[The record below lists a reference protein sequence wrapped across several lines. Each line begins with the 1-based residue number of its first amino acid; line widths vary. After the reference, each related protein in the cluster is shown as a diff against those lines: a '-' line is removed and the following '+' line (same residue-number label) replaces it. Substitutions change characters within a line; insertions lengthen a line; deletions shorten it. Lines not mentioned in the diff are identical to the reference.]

1 MDIHRCRFID
11 YSPQSITSSAF
22 SHRSTNALTPKDLKL
37 AIGRAGG
44 SIEIWSNHGSNNKWL
59 REQTLPGGKE
69 RTIESLIWA
78 NPAENLQQSTS
89 TSNSTN
95 STEQPRLFS
104 IGGSNS
110 ITEWDI
116 KHGIPIINYDCNAG
130 VIWSISINSKQD
142 KLAVGCEDGTVVVI
156 DISGGRGVMEHEL
169 ILQRQN
175 SRVLS
180 LTWYNNDMIIGG
192 CSDGR
197 VRCWS
202 YDDSSKGRLI
212 STLRVDKSQKE
223 STLVWSVLALPKDN
237 QLVTG
242 DSTGC
247 VKFWDLKH
255 SVLKQSFNSHEADVL
270 CLCTDLNENKIFS
283 AGVDRKIFNFTKIS
297 NNNKKNSK
305 WVNSSNRLLHSND
318 VRTMTCFESA
328 KLDLLVSGGVESV
341 ITLNSIK
348 NFQNSST
355 QRLPMNNFPSNIIIN
370 ENKKLIAMW
379 QDQTVKIWRL
389 KDKQHDNNNNNNQN
403 ENHEDE
409 NHDSTNNTKKLVAK
423 LTLSD
428 EDNIISC
435 SISENGRYLVVARLS
450 SIKLFELIDLG
461 KKLQVLKVSSKL
473 LENSGAKLI
482 KFNELEKLIVMITPD
497 NLVKSVKFDT
507 EDDEEDEEKI
517 SEFDDEQDILEYK
530 ERKTANDD
538 EEDDDEEE
546 EEEDDDEED
555 PSIESNY
562 SNLEI
567 SKNGKY
573 GIISKFN
580 GLIKLINFKN
590 NKLTRLIKLNEIPT
604 SICFNSNNNE
614 DSIFVISF
622 NKKILEI
629 NLNSNDENNNNNNN
643 NGGNLITSW
652 SKINSNNLP
661 QSFINLIGQ
670 CYKMFTTNTIDEE
683 TKSEKPRLWCFGHD
697 WVAFFDITGATNS
710 TTNTNN
716 NNTNKKRTRNGSMS
730 KTENPIISSNSSV
743 PDEFGRFFWTTKKYK
758 NLLYVNKISND
769 ELVVVER
776 PISDINTTPA
786 FNLSKI
792 NL

>member
-37 AIGRAGG
+37 AIGRSDG

-69 RTIESLIWA
+69 RTIESLIWS
-78 NPAENLQQSTS
+78 NPDEFLQQDPTTTTS
-89 TSNSTN
+89 ITKV
-95 STEQPRLFS
+95 TEQPRLFS

-116 KHGIPIINYDCNAG
+116 KHGIPINNYDCNAG

-156 DISGGRGVMEHEL
+156 DISGGRGVMEHEI

-197 VRCWS
+197 IRCWS

-223 STLVWSVLALPKDN
+223 STLVWSVLALPKIN

-255 SVLKQSFNSHEADVL
+255 FVLQQSFNSHEADVL

-283 AGVDRKIFNFTKIS
+283 AGVDRKIFNFTKIL
-297 NNNKKNSK
+297 NNNKKNFK

-318 VRTMTCFESA
+318 VRTMTCFESK
-328 KLDLLVSGGVESV
+328 KLDLLVSGGVESI

-355 QRLPMNNFPSNIIIN
+355 QRLPINNFPSNIIIN

-379 QDQTVKIWRL
+379 QDQTIKIWRL
-389 KDKQHDNNNNNNQN
+389 KDKQHEDN
-403 ENHEDE
+403 EDE
-409 NHDSTNNTKKLVAK
+409 NNNDPITNNTKKLVAK

-435 SISENGRYLVVARLS
+435 SISENGRYLVVSRLS

-482 KFNELEKLIVMITPD
+482 KFNETEKLIVMITPD
-497 NLVKSVKFDT
+497 NLIKSVNFDT

-517 SEFDDEQDILEYK
+517 SEFDDEQEIIEYK
-530 ERKTANDD
+530 ERKNVNDD
-538 EEDDDEEE
+538 EEDDDDQEDED
-546 EEEDDDEED
+546 EEDEDED
-555 PSIESNY
+555 PSIDANY

-580 GLIKLINFKN
+580 GLIKLINFEN
-590 NKLTRLIKLNEIPT
+590 NKLIRLIKLNEIPT

-629 NLNSNDENNNNNNN
+629 NLNSNDDNS
-643 NGGNLITSW
+643 GNLITSW

-661 QSFINLIGQ
+661 QSFINLSGQ

-697 WVAFFDITGATNS
+697 WVAFFDITSATN
-710 TTNTNN
+710 TTT
-716 NNTNKKRTRNGSMS
+716 TAANKKRTRNGSMS
-730 KTENPIISSNSSV
+730 KTETPIISSNSSN
-743 PDEFGRFFWTTKKYK
+743 PDEFGKSFWSTKKYK

>member
-37 AIGRAGG
+37 AIGRSDG

-69 RTIESLIWA
+69 RTIESLIWS
-78 NPAENLQQSTS
+78 NPDEILQQDPSTS
-89 TSNSTN
+89 TTTKI
-95 STEQPRLFS
+95 TEQPRLFS

-116 KHGIPIINYDCNAG
+116 KHGIPINNYDCNAG

-197 VRCWS
+197 IRCWS

-223 STLVWSVLALPKDN
+223 STLVWSVLALPKIN

-255 SVLKQSFNSHEADVL
+255 FVLQQSFNSHEADVL

-283 AGVDRKIFNFTKIS
+283 AGVDRKIFNFTKIL
-297 NNNKKNSK
+297 NNNKKNFK

-318 VRTMTCFESA
+318 VRTMTCFESK

-348 NFQNSST
+348 NFQNSSA
-355 QRLPMNNFPSNIIIN
+355 QRLPINNFPSNIIIN

-379 QDQTVKIWRL
+379 QDQTIKIWRL
-389 KDKQHDNNNNNNQN
+389 KDKQHDNSEDN
-403 ENHEDE
+403 EDE
-409 NHDSTNNTKKLVAK
+409 NNDSITNNTKKLVAK

-435 SISENGRYLVVARLS
+435 SISENGRYLVVSRLS

-482 KFNELEKLIVMITPD
+482 KFNEIEKLIVMITPD
-497 NLVKSVKFDT
+497 NLIKSVSFDT

-517 SEFDDEQDILEYK
+517 SEFDDEQDIIEYK
-530 ERKTANDD
+530 ERNNVNDDDEEEDD
-538 EEDDDEEE
+538 EEDD
-546 EEEDDDEED
+546 EDQD
-555 PSIESNY
+555 PSINSNY

-590 NKLTRLIKLNEIPT
+590 NKLIRLIKLNEIPT

-614 DSIFVISF
+614 NSIFVISF

-629 NLNSNDENNNNNNN
+629 NLNSNDENNSNNNNN
-643 NGGNLITSW
+643 NNNNNSGNLITSW

-661 QSFINLIGQ
+661 QSFINLSGQ

-697 WVAFFDITGATNS
+697 WVAFFDITGATNTN
-710 TTNTNN
+710 TTNTTT
-716 NNTNKKRTRNGSMS
+716 TNKKRTRNGSMS
-730 KTENPIISSNSSV
+730 KTETPIVSSNSSN
-743 PDEFGRFFWTTKKYK
+743 PDEFGKSFWSTKKYK
-758 NLLYVNKISND
+758 NLLYVNKILND

>member
-37 AIGRAGG
+37 AIGRSDG

-69 RTIESLIWA
+69 RTIESLIWS
-78 NPAENLQQSTS
+78 NPDEFLQQDPTTTTS
-89 TSNSTN
+89 ITKV
-95 STEQPRLFS
+95 TEQPRLFS

-116 KHGIPIINYDCNAG
+116 KHGIPINNYDCNAG

-156 DISGGRGVMEHEL
+156 DISGGRGVMEHEI

-197 VRCWS
+197 IRCWS

-223 STLVWSVLALPKDN
+223 STLVWSVLALPKIN

-255 SVLKQSFNSHEADVL
+255 FVLQQSFNSHEADVL

-283 AGVDRKIFNFTKIS
+283 AGVDRKIFNFTKIL
-297 NNNKKNSK
+297 NNNKKNFK

-318 VRTMTCFESA
+318 VRTMTCFESK
-328 KLDLLVSGGVESV
+328 KLDLLVSGGVESI

-355 QRLPMNNFPSNIIIN
+355 QRLPINNFPSNIIIN

-379 QDQTVKIWRL
+379 QDQTIKIWRL
-389 KDKQHDNNNNNNQN
+389 KDKQHEDNEDN
-403 ENHEDE
+403 EDE
-409 NHDSTNNTKKLVAK
+409 NNNDPITNNTKKLVAK

-435 SISENGRYLVVARLS
+435 SISENGRYLVVSRLS

-482 KFNELEKLIVMITPD
+482 KFNETEKLIVMITPD
-497 NLVKSVKFDT
+497 NLIKSVNFDT

-517 SEFDDEQDILEYK
+517 SEFDDEQEIIEYK
-530 ERKTANDD
+530 ERKNVNDD
-538 EEDDDEEE
+538 EEDDDDQEDED
-546 EEEDDDEED
+546 EEDEDED
-555 PSIESNY
+555 PSIDANY

-580 GLIKLINFKN
+580 GLIKLINFEN
-590 NKLTRLIKLNEIPT
+590 NKLIRLIKLNEIPT

-629 NLNSNDENNNNNNN
+629 NLNSNDDNS
-643 NGGNLITSW
+643 GNLITSW

-661 QSFINLIGQ
+661 QSFINLSGQ

-697 WVAFFDITGATNS
+697 WVAFFDITSATN
-710 TTNTNN
+710 TTT
-716 NNTNKKRTRNGSMS
+716 TAANKKRTRNGSMS
-730 KTENPIISSNSSV
+730 KTETPIISSNSSN
-743 PDEFGRFFWTTKKYK
+743 PDEFGKSFWSTKKYK

>member
-1 MDIHRCRFID
+1 
-11 YSPQSITSSAF
+11 
-22 SHRSTNALTPKDLKL
+22 
-37 AIGRAGG
+37 
-44 SIEIWSNHGSNNKWL
+44 
-59 REQTLPGGKE
+59 
-69 RTIESLIWA
+69 
-78 NPAENLQQSTS
+78 
-89 TSNSTN
+89 
-95 STEQPRLFS
+95 
-104 IGGSNS
+104 
-110 ITEWDI
+110 
-116 KHGIPIINYDCNAG
+116 
-130 VIWSISINSKQD
+130 
-142 KLAVGCEDGTVVVI
+142 
-156 DISGGRGVMEHEL
+156 MEHEI

-197 VRCWS
+197 IRCWS

-223 STLVWSVLALPKDN
+223 STLVWSVLALPKIN

-255 SVLKQSFNSHEADVL
+255 FVLQQSFNSHEADVL

-283 AGVDRKIFNFTKIS
+283 AGVDRKIFNFTKIL
-297 NNNKKNSK
+297 NNNKKNFK

-318 VRTMTCFESA
+318 VRTMTCFESK
-328 KLDLLVSGGVESV
+328 KLDLLVSGGVESI

-355 QRLPMNNFPSNIIIN
+355 QRLPINNFPSNIIIN

-379 QDQTVKIWRL
+379 QDQTIKIWRL
-389 KDKQHDNNNNNNQN
+389 KDKQHEDN
-403 ENHEDE
+403 EDE
-409 NHDSTNNTKKLVAK
+409 NNNDPITNNTKKLVAK

-435 SISENGRYLVVARLS
+435 SISENGRYLVVSRLS

-482 KFNELEKLIVMITPD
+482 KFNETEKLIVMITPD
-497 NLVKSVKFDT
+497 NLIKSVNFDT

-517 SEFDDEQDILEYK
+517 SEFDDEQEIIEYK
-530 ERKTANDD
+530 ERKNVNDD
-538 EEDDDEEE
+538 EEDDDDQEDED
-546 EEEDDDEED
+546 EEDEDED
-555 PSIESNY
+555 PSIDANY

-580 GLIKLINFKN
+580 GLIKLINFEN
-590 NKLTRLIKLNEIPT
+590 NKLIRLIKLNEIPT

-629 NLNSNDENNNNNNN
+629 NLNSNDDNMVNVIRCSLQILSMKKL
-643 NGGNLITSW
+643 NLKSLDYGVSVMTGLHSLILQVLQ
-652 SKINSNNLP
+652 ILP
-661 QSFINLIGQ
+661 PPPLIRRELEMDQ
-670 CYKMFTTNTIDEE
+670 CQRQK
-683 TKSEKPRLWCFGHD
+683 HQ
-697 WVAFFDITGATNS
+697 
-710 TTNTNN
+710 
-716 NNTNKKRTRNGSMS
+716 
-730 KTENPIISSNSSV
+730 
-743 PDEFGRFFWTTKKYK
+743 
-758 NLLYVNKISND
+758 
-769 ELVVVER
+769 
-776 PISDINTTPA
+776 
-786 FNLSKI
+786 
-792 NL
+792 

>member
-37 AIGRAGG
+37 AIGRSDG

-69 RTIESLIWA
+69 RTIESLIWS
-78 NPAENLQQSTS
+78 NPDEFLQQDPTTTTS
-89 TSNSTN
+89 ITKV
-95 STEQPRLFS
+95 TEQPRLFS

-116 KHGIPIINYDCNAG
+116 KHGIPINNYDCNAG

-156 DISGGRGVMEHEL
+156 DISGGRGVMEHEI

-197 VRCWS
+197 IRCWS

-223 STLVWSVLALPKDN
+223 STLVWSVLALPKIN

-255 SVLKQSFNSHEADVL
+255 FVLQQSFNSHEADVL

-283 AGVDRKIFNFTKIS
+283 AGVDRKIFNFTKIL
-297 NNNKKNSK
+297 NNNKKNFK

-318 VRTMTCFESA
+318 VRTMTCFESK
-328 KLDLLVSGGVESV
+328 KLDLLVSGGVESI

-355 QRLPMNNFPSNIIIN
+355 QRLPINNFPSNIIIN

-379 QDQTVKIWRL
+379 QDQTIKIWRL
-389 KDKQHDNNNNNNQN
+389 KDKQHEDN
-403 ENHEDE
+403 EDE
-409 NHDSTNNTKKLVAK
+409 NNNDPITNNTKKLVAK

-435 SISENGRYLVVARLS
+435 SISENGRYLVVSRLS

-482 KFNELEKLIVMITPD
+482 KFNETEKLIVMITPD
-497 NLVKSVKFDT
+497 NLIKSVNFDT

-517 SEFDDEQDILEYK
+517 SEFDDEQEIIEYK
-530 ERKTANDD
+530 ERKNVNDD
-538 EEDDDEEE
+538 EEDDDDQEDED
-546 EEEDDDEED
+546 EEDEDED
-555 PSIESNY
+555 PSIDSNY

-580 GLIKLINFKN
+580 GLIKLINFEN
-590 NKLTRLIKLNEIPT
+590 NKLIRLIKLNEIPT

-629 NLNSNDENNNNNNN
+629 NLNSNDDNS
-643 NGGNLITSW
+643 GNLITSW

-661 QSFINLIGQ
+661 QSFINLSGQ

-697 WVAFFDITGATNS
+697 WVAFFDITSATN
-710 TTNTNN
+710 TTT
-716 NNTNKKRTRNGSMS
+716 TAANKKRTRNGSMS
-730 KTENPIISSNSSV
+730 KTETPIISSNSSN
-743 PDEFGRFFWTTKKYK
+743 PDEFGKSFWSTKKYK